1 MQESVSLE
9 EEPSTEVVIMASAV
23 NPVPEQYH
31 SITPNLVCRNAAA
44 AIEFY
49 KKVFDATE
57 IMRHIGPGGE
67 VMHAELKIGD
77 STIFVNDTMSKT
89 PAVPPEPGT
98 SNPVYLHL
106 YIPNADA
113 VFNRAIDRGARVD
126 MPIADMFWGDRYG
139 RITDPFGQQ
148 WGIASRIEDIAPRD
162 LARRQNEFFAKAAGQ
177 S

>member
-1 MQESVSLE
+1 
-9 EEPSTEVVIMASAV
+9 MASAV
-23 NPVPEQYH
+23 KPVPEQYH

-49 KKVFDATE
+49 KKVFDAME
-57 IMRHIGPGGE
+57 IMRHNAPSGE

-89 PAVPPEPGT
+89 PAAAPEPGVT
-98 SNPVYLHL
+98 NPVYLHL
-106 YIPNADA
+106 YIPNVDA

-126 MPIADMFWGDRYG
+126 MPLADMFWGDRYG

-148 WGIASRIEDIAPRD
+148 WGIATHIEDVTPDEIS
-162 LARRQNEFFAKAAGQ
+162 RRQSEFFVRAARQ